1 MKTFKN
7 ILRITTLLIASVAA
21 SFAAD
26 ASAYDLPAVG
36 GYDLVSYHQDGGPI
50 RGSGFQKAE
59 HAGITY
65 LFANEANKA
74 AFEANPTKYLP
85 EFNGYC
91 AYGVALGQKFNTD
104 PTVYELVDGK
114 LYLNLN
120 GEIQQKWSEDKAG
133 NIKKAH
139 TNWKRLK

>member
-74 AFEANPTKYLP
+74 AFEANPR
-85 EFNGYC
+85 
-91 AYGVALGQKFNTD
+91 NTSRSLTATA
-104 PTVYELVDGK
+104 PTESL
-114 LYLNLN
+114 L
-120 GEIQQKWSEDKAG
+120 DK
-133 NIKKAH
+133 NS
-139 TNWKRLK
+139 TPTRPFTS